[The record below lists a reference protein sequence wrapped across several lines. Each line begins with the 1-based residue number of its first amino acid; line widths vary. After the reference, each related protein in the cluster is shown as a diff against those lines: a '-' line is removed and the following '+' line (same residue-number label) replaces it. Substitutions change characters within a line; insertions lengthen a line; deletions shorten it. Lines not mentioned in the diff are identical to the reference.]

1 MNRNILENYIDTALT
16 IKRELSRPLSD
27 LAGEFKPD
35 GGLPDWNTNK
45 DSALKALESDLALVV
60 AKIFALSP
68 DRLTDQVS
76 GMTTLVACSGNI
88 LLLNQVCLEVMQK
101 ALDFDDSGL
110 LASVLDKIFSVSFRH
125 TVLSDQVF
133 EAMAK
138 ADPAVFLNKALFGLF
153 SCKELLEQ
161 GKTSQLATRFVALA
175 QDHGLTEE

>member
-1 MNRNILENYIDTALT
+1 MDIALT

-27 LAGEFKPD
+27 LAGKSKPD

-88 LLLNQVCLEVMQK
+88 VLWNQVCL
-101 ALDFDDSGL
+101 
-110 LASVLDKIFSVSFRH
+110 
-125 TVLSDQVF
+125 
-133 EAMAK
+133 
-138 ADPAVFLNKALFGLF
+138 
-153 SCKELLEQ
+153 
-161 GKTSQLATRFVALA
+161 
-175 QDHGLTEE
+175 